1 MIDRNNIIFKH
12 SLSITDKDN
21 KKNAPQT
28 LAKLLSN
35 SITIYSQYVDLEK
48 LKN

>member
-1 MIDRNNIIFKH
+1 MIDRNNMIFKH
-12 SLSITDKDN
+12 SLSIADKES

-35 SITIYSQYVDLEK
+35 SITIYSQYVEL
-48 LKN
+48 